1 MSAVAEKTLISAEE
15 FLRMPN
21 NQGFEL
27 IDGEIVPCHG
37 DDGESR
43 VSSLS
48 SWVGGELFAQIHSFC
63 KGKEI
68 GWVFPAD
75 SGFQCF
81 PDRPKNVRKPDLS
94 FVKSG
99 NMTWD
104 QITDGWMKVVPNL
117 VVEVVSPNDRA
128 TQLEKKIERFLQAG
142 VPLLWIIYPDVRI
155 VRIIR
160 GDGSTAILREGDE
173 LSGEEIIP
181 GFVSPVAS
189 IFPPKSTVPAINPA
203 PKD

>member
-21 NQGFEL
+21 QKGFEL
-27 IDGEIVPCHG
+27 IDGEIVACHG
-37 DDGESR
+37 EPGESR

-48 SWVGGELFAQIHSFC
+48 SWVGGELFAQIHAFC

-99 NMTWD
+99 DMTWD
-104 QITDGWMKVVPNL
+104 QITDGWLKVVPNL

-128 TQLEKKIERFLQAG
+128 SKLERKIERFLQAG

-160 GDGSTAILREGDE
+160 GDGSTANLRDGDE
-173 LSGEEIIP
+173 ISGEDVIP
-181 GFVSPVAS
+181 GCSCPVAS
-189 IFPPKSTVPAINPA
+189 IFPPRVPAPA
-203 PKD
+203 VEAVPKD